1 MVEPVGL
8 ASPPLI
14 ASITNLVLGILAY
27 LHKLFSLS
35 TIVGWHDHIMQQWY
49 LQVSLDKYGEKN
61 IKYNVSVMCSSPQ
74 PRLHDRT
81 NTLLLSRCT

>member
-35 TIVGWHDHIMQQWY
+35 TIVGWHDHIMQQ
-49 LQVSLDKYGEKN
+49 
-61 IKYNVSVMCSSPQ
+61 
-74 PRLHDRT
+74 
-81 NTLLLSRCT
+81 